1 MNNELVKM
9 TKKQLKELK
18 KLVLKVAKIKGG
30 TAADNIKL
38 GEMGSWAMLFGSCDW
53 YIPELDV
60 TVKGTCGEY
69 CQGCFNP
76 ENIKKSPCYVT
87 KSYVMRTNKNEDG
100 TAGDIQQ
107 NPCTVKLGHAY
118 RTIAMT
124 MFRKDLLL
132 SLDKQLTNKR
142 KKFEVVRI
150 NESGEF
156 TCYEDLAMWCE
167 LAKRHPETV
176 FYVYTKNYKAVRKAL
191 INGVVPGNLYI
202 NISIWHQLGIEAY
215 LEMKD
220 HPQIRAFVLVDEEW
234 TVERYNRKGIE
245 ITSMC
250 MAYDENGK
258 MNHAVTCDKCK
269 KCFSANNK
277 CVGCFEH

>member
-1 MNNELVKM
+1 MDKTTIKTNQKF
-9 TKKQLKELK
+9 KELK
-18 KLVLKVAKIKGG
+18 KLVLKKARIKKG

-38 GEMGSWAMLFGSCDW
+38 GKMGSWAMLFGNCNW

-60 TVKGTCGEY
+60 TVRGTCGEF
-69 CQGCFNP
+69 CKGCFNP
-76 ENIKKSPCYVT
+76 ENPKCSACYVAR
-87 KSYVMRTNKNEDG
+87 SYVKYTKRNEDG
-100 TAGDIQQ
+100 TVGDIL
-107 NPCTVKLGHAY
+107 NNKCSVKLGHAY

-132 SLDKQLTNKR
+132 SLDSQLTNMKN
-142 KKFEVVRI
+142 KLGVIRI

-167 LAKRHPETV
+167 LAKRHSETI

-191 INGVVPGNLYI
+191 INAIVPANLYI
-202 NISIWHQLGIEAY
+202 NISIWHEYGIEEY

-220 HPQIRAFVLVDEEW
+220 HPQIRAFCLVDKDW
-234 TVERYNRKGIE
+234 TTEKYYSKGIE
-245 ITSMC
+245 ITGMC
-250 MAYDENGK
+250 GAYDSAGK

-269 KCFSANNK
+269 KCFSSCNK

>member
-18 KLVLKVAKIKGG
+18 KLVLKGAKIKGG

-87 KSYVMRTNKNEDG
+87 KSYVMRTNKNDDG